1 MPELPEITALAERLA
16 DKVAGH
22 TFAGAVPLSFSG
34 LKTVVPPP
42 ESLIGDTV
50 EAVGHRG
57 KFLVFELSGIPFRP
71 EDPATGWREKES
83 RIGGP
88 RLLVHLS
95 QGGRVDIEAP
105 PKTTKPKGAVV
116 RLRFEGAPAVLLKEF
131 GTERK
136 AGWWV
141 LGAGDDGPLARLGP
155 DADSPEGEALL
166 LESADTRRVHTILRD
181 QRTIAG
187 VGRGYSDDA
196 LHEAGISPFATLAS
210 LDRPARERVVTALR
224 KVLADGLAAERRRTG
239 GLPTKVGDH
248 WVVHG
253 RHGQPCPRCGTE
265 LRRISYDSHEVAY
278 CPPCQTGGKIL
289 ADRRLS
295 RLVK

>member
-1 MPELPEITALAERLA
+1 MPVR
-16 DKVAGH
+16 G
-22 TFAGAVPLSFSG
+22 
-34 LKTVVPPP
+34 
-42 ESLIGDTV
+42 
-50 EAVGHRG
+50 VGHRG
-57 KFLVFELSGIPFRP
+57 KFLVFEF
-71 EDPATGWREKES
+71 
-83 RIGGP
+83 GGP

-95 QGGRVDIEAP
+95 QGGRVDVEDP

-116 RLRFEGAPAVLLKEF
+116 RLRFDAAPAVLVKEF

-141 LGAGDDGPLARLGP
+141 LAEGDDGPLAKLGP
-155 DADSPEGEALL
+155 DVDSPEGEALL
-166 LESADTRRVHTILRD
+166 LESDDRRRVHTLLRD

-210 LDRPARERVVTALR
+210 LDRPARERLVAALR
-224 KVLADGLAAERRRTG
+224 TVLAAGLEAERRRTG
-239 GLPTKVGDH
+239 GLPPKVGDH

-253 RHGQPCPRCGTE
+253 RHGQPCPRCGTA
-265 LRRISYDSHEVAY
+265 LRRISYESHEVAY
-278 CPPCQTGGKIL
+278 CPTCQTGGKIL

-295 RLVK
+295 RLVR